1 NRTEPS
7 DELIF
12 RSPLTCWA
20 LIEVPVPTIASDAA
34 LITSMVEAPDL
45 IVELSI
51 RFVALILEDD
61 ASSLTGPLTSRRS
74 RAPLPPLRSRAPP
87 ILAIFAFLTLSA
99 DRLPPTLDAS
109 RLLEPSR
116 ETSTLPAIWATE
128 TGPPIA
134 FIVSGPSARL
144 SETEPLLFD
153 TAIASP

>member
-1 NRTEPS
+1 MMALPRKFFTSTGAYDAWTCASPFNPSMTTLLCDADRVRSPCIDANRTEPS

-61 ASSLTGPLTSRRS
+61 ASSLT
-74 RAPLPPLRSRAPP
+74 
-87 ILAIFAFLTLSA
+87 
-99 DRLPPTLDAS
+99 
-109 RLLEPSR
+109 
-116 ETSTLPAIWATE
+116 
-128 TGPPIA
+128 
-134 FIVSGPSARL
+134 
-144 SETEPLLFD
+144 
-153 TAIASP
+153 